1 MLLQVCA
8 SALKLSEKL
17 HLLGVTIESKLYFKF
32 HINSTLVVQQ
42 VKCLGF

>member
-8 SALKLSEKL
+8 RTFKLSEKL
-17 HLLGVTIESKLYFKF
+17 HLLGVTIDSKLYFNL
-32 HINSTLVVQQ
+32 HINGTWIRQ